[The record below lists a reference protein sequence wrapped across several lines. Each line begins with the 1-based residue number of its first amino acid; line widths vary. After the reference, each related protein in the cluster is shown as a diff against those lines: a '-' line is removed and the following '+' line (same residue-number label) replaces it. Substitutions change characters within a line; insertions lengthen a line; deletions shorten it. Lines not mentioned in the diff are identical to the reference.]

1 MKIAFI
7 TPGTGNYYCGVCMR
21 DNSLARCLIA
31 AGHEVTMLPTYLP
44 HFLDEEP
51 VSDDQP
57 IFFGGINVYLQH
69 KFSLF
74 RHTPEWIDRAF
85 NAKWLLRK
93 AAACSGMTSSKD
105 LGEITLST
113 FKGEDGPLVKEVKK
127 VVDWFREHEKPDV
140 VFLSTILLAALGRV
154 VKRELNVPVYG
165 FLQGEDSFLDT
176 LLDEYRAEAMDL
188 LSADVARLDGCI
200 APSRYFGSEMAKR
213 FNLPEENVHFLP
225 NGITLDG
232 YSLPDT
238 PPAKPSIGFLARL
251 CPLKGLDLL
260 VDAYLEI
267 MKRGNHPEL
276 ELRIAGG
283 MTAADAP
290 YVDEQKEKIRAAGL
304 DGQTT
309 FLPNVDRDGK
319 LAFLRDLTL
328 FSVPSRYSEAFGL
341 YVVEA
346 LAAGVPVVLPHTGA
360 FPEIIEATEGGLL
373 YQPEKPSAL
382 PDALEN
388 LLARP
393 EEAHAMGIRGH
404 EAVAK
409 RFSNK
414 TLAVELV
421 DLVKSLHPTIS

>member
-213 FNLPEENVHFLP
+213 FNLPEERIHFLP

-283 MTAADAP
+283 MTAAAAP

-421 DLVKSLHPTIS
+421 DLVKSLHPNIT